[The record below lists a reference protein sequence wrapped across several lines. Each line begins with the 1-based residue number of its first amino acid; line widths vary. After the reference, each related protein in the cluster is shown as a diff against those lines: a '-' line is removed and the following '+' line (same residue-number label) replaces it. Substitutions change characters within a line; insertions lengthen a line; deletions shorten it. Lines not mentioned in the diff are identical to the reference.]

1 MSWYLVPSTWHLN
14 MKPTLIIG
22 GGIVGLFS
30 AYFLQKEGIEV
41 QVIDKGDMLQN
52 CSTGNAGMIVPSHII
67 PLAAP
72 GMISKGISWMFSSKS
87 PFYIHPRLDAKLLKW
102 CLQFFR
108 SANPA
113 HVERSIPFLKN
124 LSLLSKALYQ
134 EFRDEHPS
142 SAIALQ
148 EKGLMMIYQTE
159 AIEKEEIEF
168 AHLARKHG
176 LEADILSP
184 EDIKKV
190 EPNLEVKARGAVM
203 FPGDAHLDPGKLYG
217 FLKSYL
223 EEKGVKFLP
232 NTEVHGFEKVGN
244 SVNAVLTDKG
254 KIETEKVILCGGSW
268 SGELAKMLGFYLPM
282 MGGKGYSFIQENKPE
297 ILQASILTEMKV
309 AVSPYGSQIRFGGT
323 MEIAGTN
330 QKININR
337 VKGIY
342 ESINRYYPSFEA
354 KFPEE
359 NKIWKGLRPCSP
371 DGLPYIGF
379 APGLSNVL
387 VNSGH
392 SMMGVSLAPASGKII
407 SELHQ
412 QKDSSMEISGFEVGR
427 YN

>member
-1 MSWYLVPSTWHLN
+1 
-14 MKPTLIIG
+14 MKPTIIIG
-22 GGIVGLFS
+22 GGIIGLFT
-30 AYFLQKEGIEV
+30 AYFLQKEGVEV
-41 QVIDKGDMLQN
+41 QIIDKEDLKDN

-102 CLQFFR
+102 CLQFFK

-124 LSLLSKALYQ
+124 LSLLSKALYW
-134 EFRDEHPS
+134 EFRDEHPE

-184 EDIKKV
+184 KDIGNF
-190 EPNLEVKARGAVM
+190 EPNLEVKARGAVL

-217 FLKSYL
+217 FLKDYL
-223 EEKGVKFLP
+223 VKKGVIFIT
-232 NTEVHGFEKVGN
+232 NSEVKSFEKSGN
-244 SVNAVLTDKG
+244 KVSAIITSEG
-254 KIETEKVILCGGSW
+254 KIEAEKVILCGGSW
-268 SGELAKMLGFYLPM
+268 SGELTKMLGFYLPM
-282 MGGKGYSFIQENKPE
+282 MGGKGYSFLQENKPE
-297 ILQASILTEMKV
+297 IKQAAILTEMKV
-309 AVSPYGSQIRFGGT
+309 AVSPYGEHIRFGGT

-337 VKGIY
+337 VKGIF
-342 ESINRYYPSFEA
+342 ESINRYYPDFES

-379 APGLSNVL
+379 APGYSNVL

-392 SMMGVSLAPASGKII
+392 SMMGVSLAPGSGKII

-412 QKDSSMEISGFEVGR
+412 QKDSTLELKGFEVGR
-427 YN
+427 FS

>member
-1 MSWYLVPSTWHLN
+1 

-22 GGIVGLFS
+22 GGIAGLFS

-41 QVIDKGDMLQN
+41 TIIDRDDLESN

-102 CLQFFR
+102 CLQFYK

-113 HVERSIPFLKN
+113 HVEKSIPYLKN

-134 EFRDEHPS
+134 EFKDEHPDS
-142 SAIALQ
+142 SIALQ

-159 AIEKEEIEF
+159 AMEKEEVEF
-168 AHLARKHG
+168 AHLANQHG
-176 LEADILSP
+176 LVADVLSP
-184 EDIKKV
+184 EDLRKI
-190 EPNLEVKARGAVM
+190 EPNLEVKARGAVL

-217 FLKSYL
+217 FLKAYL
-223 EEKGVKFLP
+223 KDQGVKFLT
-232 NTEVHGFEKVGN
+232 NTQVTGFERKG
-244 SVNAVLTDKG
+244 SQVNAVITDQG
-254 KIETEKVILCGGSW
+254 KIEAEKVILCGGSW
-268 SGELAKMLGFYLPM
+268 SGELGKMLGFYLPM

-297 ILQASILTEMKV
+297 ILQASILTEKKV
-309 AVSPYGSQIRFGGT
+309 AVSPYGDFIRFGGT
-323 MEIAGTN
+323 MEIAGTD
-330 QKININR
+330 QKINLNR
-337 VKGIY
+337 VKGIF
-342 ESINRYYPSFEA
+342 ESINQFYPAFEA
-354 KFPEE
+354 KFPEKE
-359 NKIWKGLRPCSP
+359 KIWKGLRPCSP

-379 APGLSNVL
+379 APGYSNVL

-412 QKDSSMEISGFEVGR
+412 QKDSSLEIKGFEVGR
-427 YN
+427 FN

>member
-1 MSWYLVPSTWHLN
+1 
-14 MKPTLIIG
+14 MKPTIIIG
-22 GGIVGLFS
+22 GGVIGLFT

-41 QVIDKGDMLQN
+41 QVIDQGDMQVN

-102 CLQFFR
+102 CYQFYKA
-108 SANPA
+108 SSPA
-113 HVERSIPFLKN
+113 HVERSVPVLKN

-134 EFRDEHPS
+134 EFRDEHPDS
-142 SAIALQ
+142 QIALQ

-159 AIEKEEIEF
+159 AVEKEEIEF
-168 AHLARKHG
+168 AHLANANG
-176 LEADILSP
+176 LQADILTP
-184 EDIKKV
+184 DDIRTF
-190 EPNLEVKARGAVM
+190 EPNLEVKARGAVR

-223 EEKGVKFLP
+223 LQKGVKFLP
-232 NTEVHGFEKVGN
+232 NTQVTGFEKSGN
-244 SVNAVLTDKG
+244 SVNAVLTDQG
-254 KIETEKVILCGGSW
+254 KIEVEKVILCGGSW
-268 SGELAKMLGFYLPM
+268 SGELADLLGFTLPM
-282 MGGKGYSFIQENKPE
+282 MGGKGYSFLQENKPE
-297 ILQASILTEMKV
+297 IMQSSILTEMKV
-309 AVSPYGSQIRFGGT
+309 AVSPYGEQIRFGGT

-330 QKININR
+330 QKINLNR
-337 VKGIY
+337 VKGIF
-342 ESINRYYPSFEA
+342 ESINRYYPGFEA

-379 APGLSNVL
+379 APGYSNVM

-412 QKDSSMEISGFEVGR
+412 QKDTTLELKGFEVGR
-427 YN
+427 YA

>member
-1 MSWYLVPSTWHLN
+1 

-22 GGIVGLFS
+22 GGIVGLFT

-41 QVIDKGDMLQN
+41 QVLDKGDMQQN

-87 PFYIHPRLDAKLLKW
+87 PFYIQPRLDAKLLKW
-102 CLQFFR
+102 CLLFFKA
-108 SANPA
+108 ANPA
-113 HVERSIPFLKN
+113 HVERSIPYLKN
-124 LSLLSKALYQ
+124 LSLFSKALYQ
-134 EFRDEHPS
+134 EFRNEHPES
-142 SAIALQ
+142 KIALQ

-159 AIEKEEIEF
+159 AIEKEEVEF

-184 EDIKKV
+184 NDISKI

-217 FLKSYL
+217 FLKDYL
-223 EEKGVKFLP
+223 QEKGVKFLS
-232 NTEVHGFEKVGN
+232 NTEVHGFEKSGN
-244 SVNAVLTDKG
+244 SVKAVLTDKG
-254 KIETEKVILCGGSW
+254 KIEAEKVILCGGSW
-268 SGELAKMLGFYLPM
+268 SGELTKMLGFTLPM

-297 ILQASILTEMKV
+297 IKQASILTEMKV
-309 AVSPYGSQIRFGGT
+309 AVSPYGNHIRFGGT

-337 VKGIY
+337 VKGIF
-342 ESINRYYPSFEA
+342 ESINRYYPGFGA

-359 NKIWKGLRPCSP
+359 NQIWKGLRPCSP

-379 APGLSNVL
+379 APGYSNVL

-392 SMMGVSLAPASGKII
+392 SMMGVSLAPGSGKII

-412 QKDSSMEISGFEVGR
+412 QKDRNMEIKGFEVGR
-427 YN
+427 YS